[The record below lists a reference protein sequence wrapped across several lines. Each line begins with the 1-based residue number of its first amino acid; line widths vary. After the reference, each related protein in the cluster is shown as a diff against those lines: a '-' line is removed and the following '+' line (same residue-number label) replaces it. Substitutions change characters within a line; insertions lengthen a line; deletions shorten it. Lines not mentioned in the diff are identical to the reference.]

1 MESHDSTENHINQTN
16 FNNGEQQPIQY
27 VNNSPLPPPPLPP
40 PPMTRNWNPHLLQST
55 CFGKNLYELTKEQKV
70 GECLHLLNTTF
81 NWFDMI
87 VKSSPEKIDESIGY
101 IKGLERYMLSLAT
114 GVQYPWH
121 VDEYGRPMY
130 QL

>member
-1 MESHDSTENHINQTN
+1 MFWE
-16 FNNGEQQPIQY
+16 
-27 VNNSPLPPPPLPP
+27 
-40 PPMTRNWNPHLLQST
+40 
-55 CFGKNLYELTKEQKV
+55 NLYELTKEQKV

-121 VDEYGRPMY
+121 VDEYGDQCISFRHGY
-130 QL
+130 IYKSYIKSVLALKTYLQSVKHDILVSDGL